1 MLNELVL
8 YCESLLDMSSC
19 LKTQK
24 ISPTDCANCLKE
36 IHFGNDNGREYD
48 CLNMCCQYVCQN
60 MHRYVT
66 EMVYLFHDTYN
77 QWIKNRQ
84 EQLVMCSIG
93 CGPCSELVAWEEYA
107 RRQHLDIP
115 YSYDGFDT
123 NSMWSKIRNEVKSL
137 VSPYG
142 NVSFHNE
149 DIFEYYSKREEKPN
163 VIILNY
169 LLSDIFRD
177 DVLEGKAFIRSFLK
191 FLSQLSTYAILIND
205 INLGLS
211 ESHARYYFDRLASYL
226 CRSSNNNVE
235 CMRWHF
241 RDTKKNYFE
250 YGEER
255 HDSRILFDLPSKII
269 NNNMPNTEC
278 HSAQLLIIR
287 NNHDSECK

>member
-1 MLNELVL
+1 MELHRKIDKLNARFDDEIRE
-8 YCESLLDMSSC
+8 YIKLDSSC
-19 LKTQK
+19 NL
-24 ISPTDCANCLKE
+24 D
-36 IHFGNDNGREYD
+36 
-48 CLNMCCQYVCQN
+48 
-60 MHRYVT
+60 
-66 EMVYLFHDTYN
+66 
-77 QWIKNRQ
+77 
-84 EQLVMCSIG
+84 SIG
-93 CGPCSELVAWEEYA
+93 
-107 RRQHLDIP
+107 H
-115 YSYDGFDT
+115 
-123 NSMWSKIRNEVKSL
+123 
-137 VSPYG
+137 
-142 NVSFHNE
+142 NV
-149 DIFEYYSKREEKPN
+149 
-163 VIILNY
+163 
-169 LLSDIFRD
+169 LLFRD